1 MLGNKQL
8 EVAGLCVYTSPRMNQ
23 TTWIVGGGILIV
35 VLAGVLY
42 TISGADAALPIATT
56 SNNKNLTITRID
68 TASSSTKD
76 EAAAVAINTMPEEK
90 TNTTAT
96 PSNNAA
102 AQLAGVAASVQ
113 DSVTLKTSMGD
124 ITVKLYTKDAPKT
137 SENFIK
143 LASSGFYDGVKFH
156 RVIKGFMIQ
165 GGDPVSKDDSLS
177 ARWGSGGP
185 GYKFADEINPSNAIY
200 QRGYKHGVLAMAN
213 SGRDTNGSQ
222 FFIMANDYSLPPQ
235 YTIFGEV
242 TSGLSVVDAID
253 ATPTDGNDRPLTPV
267 IINAAVVK

>member
-1 MLGNKQL
+1 
-8 EVAGLCVYTSPRMNQ
+8 MNQ

-42 TISGADAALPIATT
+42 TISGTDAIPPIATT
-56 SNNKNLTITRID
+56 SNNKDLTITRID
-68 TASSSTKD
+68 TASSSAKD
-76 EAAAVAINTMPEEK
+76 EAAAVAITTMPE
-90 TNTTAT
+90 NTTDNT
-96 PSNNAA
+96 NPTISPSE
-102 AQLAGVAASVQ
+102 QVAGVAASSQ
-113 DSVTLKTSMGD
+113 DTVTLKTSMGD

-137 SENFIK
+137 SENFLK

-165 GGDPVSKDDSLS
+165 GGDPTSKDDSLS

-185 GYKFADEINPSNAIY
+185 GYKFADEINPSSPIY
-200 QRGYKHGVLAMAN
+200 QKGYKHGILAMAN
-213 SGRDTNGSQ
+213 SGPDTNGSQ
-222 FFIMANDYSLPPQ
+222 FFIMAKDYPLPPQ

-242 TSGLSVVDAID
+242 VSGLDIVDAID

-267 IINAAVVK
+267 VITSAQVK